1 MTFFYIF
8 SILIVLAAIFGYF
21 NYRYLKLPN
30 TIGLMI
36 IALAMSLTLIVA
48 GLFNSDI
55 IDSATQLIASVDF
68 PKAVLD
74 VMLSFLL
81 FAGALHADVKTLSA
95 ERVPIFVFAS
105 IGVLISTFFVGTALW
120 LL

>member
-1 MTFFYIF
+1 
-8 SILIVLAAIFGYF
+8 
-21 NYRYLKLPN
+21 
-30 TIGLMI
+30 MI

-48 GLFNSDI
+48 GLFNPDI

-105 IGVLISTFFVGTALW
+105 LGVLISTFFFSSLQRSGYFYRCWGWELTISTALS
-120 LL
+120 LAH